1 MAPLRRRISPTLA
14 TILVLA
20 MAGGLSWWGARSTAA
35 FIEDRSLQDVQV
47 ALRSAGYDWAGV
59 ETDGLQ
65 VRLTGTAPSE
75 VDRFRAMTQ
84 AATAVDSSRILD
96 QMTVAAA
103 EALDPPDFKVEL
115 LRNPQGIS
123 LIGLVPASTD
133 RNALLRSLRSETSA
147 PKVTDLLETADYK
160 LPEGWQAA
168 LDYGIQAAQMAGSA
182 KISIQPG
189 AVTVAAITDSRA
201 EKGRLETALKRAVP
215 KGVRLTS
222 QITAPRPVI
231 APFTMR
237 FVIDGDGPR
246 FEACSAATEDGRQR
260 ILEAALSAGLQ
271 GKPGCTLGLG
281 APSPDWDEAAEQ
293 AIAAV
298 ARLGQGTVT
307 ISDADVALTAPEAV
321 TQVRFDEAA
330 GRLEQALPRVFSLHA
345 ELERESG
352 QDAGPAEFIAALSG
366 DRALSM
372 RGRIADVPMREAVDS
387 FARARFSE
395 VDSSLRSDAAV
406 PDGWTVRVIGALE
419 AMAVLESGTVQVTP
433 DMLRMAGTSG
443 DPNAAENAAAALSNR
458 IGAGARYALSIRYDR
473 RLDPALDLPDG
484 QECVRR
490 LNLIMS
496 ESEIGFEPGKST
508 IAGDPQPTLA
518 RLAEAMTEC
527 ADFQIE
533 AGGHT
538 DAQGSQGFNADLSR
552 ARAQA
557 LVAAMA
563 EAGIDTA
570 NLTARGYG
578 ESQPIASND
587 TEAGR
592 EENRRIEFRLLSE
605 MPIRNT
611 PLPVP
616 ILREGVTSEPVAPL
630 QGPPAPDIATSS
642 GMAPEGGAATSIDAV
657 QGPQRPQAGE
667 SRAVPATVGVSE
679 QVPAL
684 DDRDETVR
692 LPVQTPGAD
701 TPRPSPRPEDAATS
715 ATGQE
720 QQDTTPAP

>member
-1 MAPLRRRISPTLA
+1 WAKFRDECPIAHSTEYGGSWMPVRYDDVVTAARNIETFSSA
-14 TILVLA
+14 QGVSVLKIA
-20 MAGGLSWWGARSTAA
+20 NTADSGVVRAGGPP
-35 FIEDRSLQDVQV
+35 I
-47 ALRSAGYDWAGV
+47 GV
-59 ETDGLQ
+59 
-65 VRLTGTAPSE
+65 
-75 VDRFRAMTQ
+75 
-84 AATAVDSSRILD
+84 
-96 QMTVAAA
+96 
-103 EALDPPDFKVEL
+103 DPPMHGWTRRL
-115 LRNPQGIS
+115 MLAAMS
-123 LIGLVPASTD
+123 
-133 RNALLRSLRSETSA
+133 
-147 PKVTDLLETADYK
+147 PKSVLSYE
-160 LPEGWQAA
+160 
-168 LDYGIQAAQMAGSA
+168 
-182 KISIQPG
+182 PG
-189 AVTVAAITDSRA
+189 T
-201 EKGRLETALKRAVP
+201 
-215 KGVRLTS
+215 
-222 QITAPRPVI
+222 
-231 APFTMR
+231 
-237 FVIDGDGPR
+237 
-246 FEACSAATEDGRQR
+246 
-260 ILEAALSAGLQ
+260 
-271 GKPGCTLGLG
+271 
-281 APSPDWDEAAEQ
+281 
-293 AIAAV
+293 
-298 ARLGQGTVT
+298 
-307 ISDADVALTAPEAV
+307 
-321 TQVRFDEAA
+321 
-330 GRLEQALPRVFSLHA
+330 
-345 ELERESG
+345 
-352 QDAGPAEFIAALSG
+352 
-366 DRALSM
+366 RALCQ
-372 RGRIADVPMREAVDS
+372 RLV
-387 FARARFSE
+387 SE
-395 VDSSLRSDAAV
+395 IKAKGHGDAAV
-406 PDGWTVRVIGALE
+406 DYAQQLPVRVIGALE
-419 AMAVLESGTVQVTP
+419 AMAVLDSGTVQVTP

-630 QGPPAPDIATSS
+630 QGPPATDIATSS

>member
-1 MAPLRRRISPTLA
+1 M
-14 TILVLA
+14 
-20 MAGGLSWWGARSTAA
+20 
-35 FIEDRSLQDVQV
+35 QDVQV

-260 ILEAALSAGLQ
+260 TLEAALSAGLQ

-406 PDGWTVRVIGALE
+406 PDSWTVRVNGALE
-419 AMAVLESGTVQVTP
+419 AFPGLFVAGNACSYYDAAIGRRRVDAYDHAVNSGI
-433 DMLRMAGTSG
+433 LAGTNMARKDGKQASSTKRCRWTLPRSCRSARRATSRRG
-443 DPNAAENAAAALSNR
+443 YRSRFWMTAAN
-458 IGAGARYALSIRYDR
+458 
-473 RLDPALDLPDG
+473 P
-484 QECVRR
+484 
-490 LNLIMS
+490 
-496 ESEIGFEPGKST
+496 GFAS
-508 IAGDPQPTLA
+508 
-518 RLAEAMTEC
+518 
-527 ADFQIE
+527 
-533 AGGHT
+533 
-538 DAQGSQGFNADLSR
+538 
-552 ARAQA
+552 
-557 LVAAMA
+557 
-563 EAGIDTA
+563 
-570 NLTARGYG
+570 TARGCSI
-578 ESQPIASND
+578 E
-587 TEAGR
+587 
-592 EENRRIEFRLLSE
+592 RRRTIKRC
-605 MPIRNT
+605 
-611 PLPVP
+611 
-616 ILREGVTSEPVAPL
+616 
-630 QGPPAPDIATSS
+630 D
-642 GMAPEGGAATSIDAV
+642 
-657 QGPQRPQAGE
+657 
-667 SRAVPATVGVSE
+667 
-679 QVPAL
+679 
-684 DDRDETVR
+684 
-692 LPVQTPGAD
+692 
-701 TPRPSPRPEDAATS
+701 
-715 ATGQE
+715 
-720 QQDTTPAP
+720 